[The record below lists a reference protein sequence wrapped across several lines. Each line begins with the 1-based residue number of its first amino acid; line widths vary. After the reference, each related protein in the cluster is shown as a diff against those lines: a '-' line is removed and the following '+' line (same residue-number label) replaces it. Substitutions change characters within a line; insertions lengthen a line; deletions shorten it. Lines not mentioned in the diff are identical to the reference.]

1 VLLDYWRQQL
11 DGAPHVLHLPIDHER
26 PEDQTFNGTVLGFR
40 FDDELSAKVIE
51 FSRQHKVTVFTVLL
65 ACYFALLYRYSGQED
80 MLVGAPVANRG
91 HPDLEPIIGL
101 FVNTLVLRARLH
113 EDVVFS
119 ELLDDVRTVTLGAY
133 EHQSLPFE
141 RLVDELRVDRLPGF
155 APLYQV
161 VFNFQNAALIE
172 SAAPSAEGEVMEQG
186 DFPFVHSSTAKVDIN
201 LTVTLNDAS
210 ISGGIEYNTDLF
222 EPTSIEAMIARYRT
236 IVSAVMRDP
245 SLAVLEI
252 PLLADSEDSAARG
265 AASSPGTAAEA
276 SDFLSAG
283 RFDFEFD
290 HGDVDHGA
298 LA

>member
-1 VLLDYWRQQL
+1 
-11 DGAPHVLHLPIDHER
+11 
-26 PEDQTFNGTVLGFR
+26 
-40 FDDELSAKVIE
+40 
-51 FSRQHKVTVFTVLL
+51 VFTVLL

-101 FVNTLVLRARLH
+101 FVNTLVLRACLH
-113 EDVVFS
+113 EDIVFS
-119 ELLDDVRTVTLGAY
+119 ELLDDVRATTLGAY

-172 SAAPSAEGEVMEQG
+172 SAAPSAEGEVMERG
-186 DFPFVHSSTAKVDIN
+186 DFPFVHSSTAKVDVN
-201 LTVTLNDAS
+201 LTITLNDAS

-222 EPTSIEAMIARYRT
+222 ESSSIEAMIANYRT
-236 IVSAVMRDP
+236 IVAAVIREP

-252 PLLADSEDSAARG
+252 ALLADCDDRAVPVASSSPDTAASASGFLAAR
-265 AASSPGTAAEA
+265 
-276 SDFLSAG
+276 
-283 RFDFEFD
+283 RFDFEF
-290 HGDVDHGA
+290 GDGDIEHGA